1 MVSLTSFAMK
11 KSDRGNSSDAVDGNK
26 TKVDITVGKK
36 KPPSQM
42 SKLGGRNGMQQQQGT
57 GASGVPQVGAVMH

>member
-11 KSDRGNSSDAVDGNK
+11 KSDRGISSDAVDGNK
-26 TKVDITVGKK
+26 TKVDLPVGKK

-42 SKLGGRNGMQQQQGT
+42 SKLGGRNGMQQHQGAGT
-57 GASGVPQVGAVMH
+57 SGVPQVGAAMH

>member
-11 KSDRGNSSDAVDGNK
+11 KSDRGISSDAVDGNK
-26 TKVDITVGKK
+26 TKVDLPVGKK

-42 SKLGGRNGMQQQQGT
+42 SKLGGRNGMQQQGT
-57 GASGVPQVGAVMH
+57 GTSGVPQVGAVLH